1 MWLPGSL
8 TNDVFYNS
16 SYAYRMG
23 GGTDLSGGELE
34 DSLTKCCLEWNRMWE
49 ETEAVIPLSFMAC

>member
-8 TNDVFYNS
+8 TNNVFYNS

-23 GGTDLSGGELE
+23 GDTDLQGGELE
-34 DSLTKCCLEWNRMWE
+34 DSLIKCYLELNRMWE
-49 ETEAVIPLSFMAC
+49 EIEAELFL